1 MTGLAALAAAWLG
14 SALFLGLGGCD
25 GGGGGGAGGGAG
37 AGGAGG
43 CPSHPEAM
51 FTLTVRAADGPVP
64 PDTTLEVSWSAANEP
79 PFVLD
84 DKSTWGTLDDSNV
97 ICAVDRALS
106 PPLSLP
112 ELVCELWTGGVA
124 QVRITAAGYEM
135 VEQTLMAVMSEEC
148 EGFLP
153 QSVDIELVP
162 ERDGE
167 DDR

>member
-1 MTGLAALAAAWLG
+1 
-14 SALFLGLGGCD
+14 
-25 GGGGGGAGGGAG
+25 
-37 AGGAGG
+37 
-43 CPSHPEAM
+43 
-51 FTLTVRAADGPVP
+51 
-64 PDTTLEVSWSAANEP
+64 
-79 PFVLD
+79 
-84 DKSTWGTLDDSNV
+84 V